1 MNAQTARNQF
11 ANRQP
16 VLAAL
21 LCAVA
26 GGLVFQFA
34 GNATLGYIHTRS
46 LFYWWSIQWFDP
58 AAETQ
63 HGMLILLVALW
74 LLWRN
79 LRVQGSPAA
88 AAESFGRAP
97 LVAMLLGLAL
107 HLAGYAVQQTR
118 VSIVALLV
126 FTWGVLALAGGK
138 RWGKAAVFPLVFVLL
153 AVPVSFVDTLGFNL
167 RLAVAQHSFILAQ
180 KLGVALVRNG
190 TQLLSADGRFQYDVA
205 AACSGIRSLVALLA
219 LALLVGYLGLRSWFA
234 RLALAAA
241 CLPYVVVGNIVRVL
255 VIVFAAEKF
264 GPETGSKVH
273 ETSGVIVF
281 LVVLGL
287 LLLTL
292 ALLRRVGFAGTEKPA
307 NNETAMDVAVSE
319 PSAPGQVSS
328 PWRVFFTAA
337 VAASLVFGA
346 TAWLGR
352 QQQRLYAGIR
362 LAPDGESPVE
372 LPAFI
377 GTDWV
382 GRRIEVSPIEREV
395 LPADT
400 GYSRKNYVC
409 VADIGRQVFMSVVL
423 SGRDRT
429 SIHRPELC
437 LVGQGWTISGRSK
450 YEFSAGG
457 ATVPT
462 TLLRIE
468 HAARDAKGAP
478 VQVQSL
484 FAYWFVGG
492 ETLEATHF
500 GMQCRDL
507 FDRVRHLRADRWAYI
522 VVQTVIT
529 NGDEAAA
536 LARMQEIVVN
546 VWPEIRAE
554 PVDTK

>member
-11 ANRQP
+11 ANRRLG
-16 VLAAL
+16 LAAF

-26 GGLVFQFA
+26 GGLVFHFA
-34 GNATLGYIHTRS
+34 GNATQGYIRTRS
-46 LFYWWSIQWFDP
+46 LFYWWGIQWFDP

-63 HGMLILLVALW
+63 HGLLILLVALW

-79 LRVQGSPAA
+79 LRLQRGSGMESEPA
-88 AAESFGRAP
+88 GRAP
-97 LVAMLLGLAL
+97 LVAMLAGLAL

-118 VSIVALLV
+118 VSVFALLV
-126 FTWGVLALAGGK
+126 FVWGVLTLAGGK
-138 RWGKAAVFPLVFVLL
+138 CWGRAAMFPLGFVLL

-167 RLAVAQHSFILAQ
+167 RLAVAQHSFALAQ
-180 KLGVALVRNG
+180 KLGLALVRNG
-190 TQLLSADGRFQYDVA
+190 TQLLSADGHFQYDVA

-255 VIVFAAEKF
+255 VIVYAAEKF
-264 GPETGSKVH
+264 GSETGSKVH
-273 ETSGVIVF
+273 DASGVVVF
-281 LVVLGL
+281 LVVLAL
-287 LLLTL
+287 LLVTL
-292 ALLRRVGFAGTEKPA
+292 ALLRRVGFAGTGKPVIEEKVDDA
-307 NNETAMDVAVSE
+307 AVTGAKAATQSF
-319 PSAPGQVSS
+319 S
-328 PWRVFFTAA
+328 PWHVVFMV
-337 VAASLVFGA
+337 VAAAGLVAGA
-346 TAWLGR
+346 TVWLGR
-352 QQQRLYAGIR
+352 QQQRLSAGIR

-382 GRRIEVSPIEREV
+382 GRRIEVSPVEREV

-400 GYSRKNYVC
+400 GYSRKNYVW
-409 VADIGRQVFMSVVL
+409 VADVGRQVFMSVVL

-437 LVGQGWTISGRSK
+437 LVGQGWTITGRSK

-457 ATVPT
+457 ASVPT
-462 TLLRIE
+462 TLLRID
-468 HAARDAKGAP
+468 HAARDVKGTA

-492 ETLEATHF
+492 EALEPTHF
-500 GMQCRDL
+500 GMQCRDV
-507 FDRVRHLRADRWAYI
+507 FDRVRHLRADRWAYV

-529 NGDEAAA
+529 DNDEAAA
-536 LARMQEIVVN
+536 LARMQEVVAN
-546 VWPEIRAE
+546 VWPAIRAVPSE
-554 PVDTK
+554 TK